1 MPNDFLSVIQPTSF
15 DPEKQHGRRA
25 LPVLP
30 VRETVLFPHAVLP
43 LTVGRDSSIQLIQ
56 SLGEERTILV
66 VAQRDARQDVPD
78 ATDLHSVGTLATIHK
93 VVKMPNQSLFVF
105 TEGTERIKLGGFE
118 QTSPFLVA
126 EFERVPD
133 EDFEKTPELEALQ
146 RNVVS
151 QFQQIVAAS
160 PTLSD
165 DLQTIALNIDE
176 PGRLADFIGSS
187 LPFLTTNDK
196 QELLETTDVTARLER
211 LNRHLVK
218 ELEVQQLRSK
228 IQNEVQDAV
237 QQSQREY
244 YLREQQKAISKEL
257 GEQDENGKDI
267 QELRDKIEAAGMPED
282 TKKEALKE
290 LNRLQRMNPA
300 QADYGMTRGYVEWL
314 AVLPW
319 SKSSGEAVDIRKAA
333 ECLDEDHYGLQ
344 KVKDRILDYLSVRRL
359 KPDMKGPILCFV
371 GPPGVGKTS
380 LGKSIARALG
390 RKFARIS
397 LGGMHDEAEIRG
409 HRRTYIGAM
418 PGQIVQNLKRVETND
433 PVFMLDEIDK
443 LGRDFRGDPASA
455 LLETLDPAQNSTF
468 RDNYLDQPFDLSKVL
483 FICTA
488 NQLDP
493 IPAPL
498 LDRMEIIE
506 LTGYTEE
513 EKVNI
518 AERYLVPRQIQ
529 ENGIEPVSAA
539 AQPEGNREQ
548 GTGNSEPAP
557 ASQSQAGKP
566 FLRSAQDDTF
576 ADGETG
582 ETFIVNERAADGAVV
597 SDVAAEHAVP
607 ESNRPEAV
615 AGEARIVFPK
625 ESLGIIARHYTRE
638 AGVRKL
644 EQLVGTVC
652 RKQARRIAEGKTEP
666 LQVTDAVI
674 HEFLGGYK
682 VRVDTEIAER
692 TKRSGVAVGLAWTPV
707 GGDVLFIEA
716 NRMKGKGNFQIT
728 GQIGDVMKESMQAA
742 LTWVRSNANAL
753 GLDEDVLKDIDLHLH
768 VPAGAI
774 PKDGPSAGVT
784 MATALVSLLTDM
796 PVRPLLAMTGEITL
810 SGNVLPVGG
819 IKEKFLAAKRAGVR
833 DVILP
838 IDVRPNVEE
847 DLSADQTEGVTI
859 HYASRIE
866 DVLAVALPHS
876 MRDAVQDEQIRDAVM
891 SAAA

>member
-1 MPNDFLSVIQPTSF
+1 MPNDFLSVIQPTAA
-15 DPEKQHGRRA
+15 DTDQTNGGRA

-30 VRETVLFPHAVLP
+30 VRDTVLFPHAVLP

-56 SLGEERTILV
+56 SLGEERTIIV
-66 VAQRDARQDVPD
+66 VAQRDAKQDVPQ
-78 ATDLHSVGTLATIHK
+78 ASDLYAIGTLATIHK

-105 TEGTERIKLGGFE
+105 TEGTERVRLAQFD
-118 QTSPFLVA
+118 QVTPFLTA
-126 EFERVPD
+126 EYERVD
-133 EDFEKTPELEALQ
+133 DAEAGKTPELEALQ

-151 QFQQIVAAS
+151 QFQQIVSAS

-165 DLQTIALNIDE
+165 DLQTIALNIEE
-176 PGRLADFIGSS
+176 PGRLADFVSSS
-187 LPFLTTNDK
+187 LPFLTTTDK
-196 QELLETTDVTARLER
+196 QELLETVDVVARLER
-211 LNRHLVK
+211 LNKHLVK

-237 QQSQREY
+237 QSSQREY
-244 YLREQQKAISKEL
+244 YLREQMKAISKEL
-257 GEQDENGKDI
+257 GEQDETGKDV
-267 QELRDKIEAAGMPED
+267 QELRDKVEAAGMPEE

-290 LNRLQRMNPA
+290 LSRLQRMNPA
-300 QADYGMTRGYVEWL
+300 SPDYGMTRNYIEWL

-319 SKSSGEAVDIRKAA
+319 AKSSGEAVDIKKAA

-390 RKFARIS
+390 RKFSRIS

-418 PGQIVQNLKRVETND
+418 PGQIIQNLKRVETND

-513 EKVNI
+513 EKSNI
-518 AERYLVPRQIQ
+518 AERYLVPRQVK
-529 ENGIEPVSAA
+529 ENGIGAEVKTVSA
-539 AQPEGNREQ
+539 E
-548 GTGNSEPAP
+548 
-557 ASQSQAGKP
+557 
-566 FLRSAQDDTF
+566 
-576 ADGETG
+576 
-582 ETFIVNERAADGAVV
+582 
-597 SDVAAEHAVP
+597 VAAAPSTVEGEGEVP
-607 ESNRPEAV
+607 ESNKPKTIE
-615 AGEARIVFPK
+615 GEPRIIFPR

-644 EQLVGTVC
+644 EQLIGTVC
-652 RKQARRIAEGKTEP
+652 RKQARRIAEGKTEQ
-666 LQVTDAVI
+666 LVVTDEII
-674 HEFLGGYK
+674 HQFLGGYK

-742 LTWVRSNANAL
+742 LTWVRSNATSL

-784 MATALVSLLTDM
+784 MATAIVSLLTDT

-838 IDVRPNVEE
+838 IDVKPNVEE

-859 HYASRIE
+859 HYATRIE
-866 DVLAVALPHS
+866 DVLAVALPQS
-876 MRDAVQDEQIRDAVM
+876 MKEAVRDEQLRDEVIQQ
-891 SAAA
+891 AA